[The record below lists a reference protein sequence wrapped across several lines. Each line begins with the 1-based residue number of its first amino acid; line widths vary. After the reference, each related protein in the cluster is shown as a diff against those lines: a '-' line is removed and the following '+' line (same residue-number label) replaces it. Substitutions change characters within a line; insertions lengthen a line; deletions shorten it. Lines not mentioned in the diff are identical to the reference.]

1 MIGHPGGTK
10 SLPQQ
15 SPYLLSL
22 EKESLSLWSF
32 ILEEHFRLFLRC
44 WHITVKSHF
53 GSCNLN
59 RTHVKKKG
67 DSKNLPIVGVGFYL
81 HTAPLWLF
89 VHQIHDFPIVKISI
103 WHGSKIK

>member
-32 ILEEHFRLFLRC
+32 ILQEHFRLF
-44 WHITVKSHF
+44 
-53 GSCNLN
+53 
-59 RTHVKKKG
+59 
-67 DSKNLPIVGVGFYL
+67 
-81 HTAPLWLF
+81 
-89 VHQIHDFPIVKISI
+89 
-103 WHGSKIK
+103 